1 MLTHPKIDG
10 ILFLI
15 IKLTREESIMPYIT
29 GDAKTMK
36 ELNKKAILELVR
48 RSKQISQPE
57 LSRLTGLTPAT
68 ILTILEELKEKK
80 LIIEHEPRYRPDGI
94 VRTGR
99 PARYFSINGD
109 GGCVLGIS
117 IYKNLCKLSVI
128 DYAAQQR
135 FSSELIFPNETKPI
149 SALSAVVE
157 EIEKLKES
165 YDFSH
170 IGIAVPGII
179 DQKTKIITHGETFL
193 VGLPICQFIQEQC
206 GLPTSLIH
214 NTLAL
219 TTYEYIYE
227 ESNDTKNL
235 IYIIINEGI
244 GAGMV
249 FDGKLFSGS
258 QGIAVEIGHN
268 FINGG
273 GKQRILNDVSSNKA
287 IKQRI
292 FDRLQQESI
301 NIHYKDITSPED
313 LSIQLIKECY
323 NMGDELT
330 IHVVNEAAGYLGKAV
345 VNLALTLNP
354 DVVVLAGKITEAD
367 GFTETVINS
376 IQADPSEAVKAVTSH
391 MRIRQSQNIEETSAL
406 AAGVHALTQIG
417 IVPDLS
423 EGFCPGS

>member
-1 MLTHPKIDG
+1 MQ
-10 ILFLI
+10 
-15 IKLTREESIMPYIT
+15 YIT

-48 RSKQISQPE
+48 RNKQISQPE

-68 ILTILEELKEKK
+68 ILAILEELKEKK
-80 LIIEHEPRYRPDGI
+80 LIIEHEQGYRPDGI
-94 VRTGR
+94 ARTGR
-99 PARYFSINGD
+99 PPRYFSINGD

-117 IYKNLCKLSVI
+117 IYKKLCKFSVI

-135 FSSELIFPNETKPI
+135 FSSELMIPNETKPI
-149 SALSAVVE
+149 SALSSIVE
-157 EIEKLKES
+157 EIEKLNNS
-165 YDFSH
+165 FGFSH

-179 DQKTKIITHGETFL
+179 DQKTNIITHGETFL
-193 VGLPICQFIQEQC
+193 VGLPICQFIEEQC
-206 GLPTSLIH
+206 GLTASLIH

-235 IYIIINEGI
+235 IYVIIDEGI

-258 QGIAVEIGHN
+258 QGIAGEIGHN
-268 FINGG
+268 FINVS
-273 GKQRILNDVSSNKA
+273 GKQKILNDVSSNKA
-287 IKQRI
+287 MKQKI
-292 FDRLQQESI
+292 FERLQQEESTCK
-301 NIHYKDITSPED
+301 HYKGITSPDD
-313 LSIQLIKECY
+313 LSIQLIKDCY
-323 NMGDELT
+323 NLGDELT
-330 IHVVNEAAGYLGKAV
+330 IHVVNEAAGYLGRAV

-354 DVVVLAGKITEAD
+354 DVVVLAGKITEAS
-367 GFTETVINS
+367 GFTDTVINS
-376 IQADPSEAVKAVTSH
+376 IHSDPSEAVKAVTSH
-391 MRIRQSQNIEETSAL
+391 MRIRQSQNIDETSAL